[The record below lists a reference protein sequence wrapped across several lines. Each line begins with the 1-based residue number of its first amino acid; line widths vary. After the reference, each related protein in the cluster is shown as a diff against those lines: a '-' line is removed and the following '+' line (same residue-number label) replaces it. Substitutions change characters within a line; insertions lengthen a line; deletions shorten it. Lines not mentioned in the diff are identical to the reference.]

1 MTSPRLA
8 SRLLP
13 MGAVSNGLFRCERED
28 WGSWGRESWGQKR
41 GQGAEIE
48 KLVYMLRRRF
58 DTNGIRESEQGNR
71 AREGWEEMGSEPN
84 RGTAHSLHDHAVRT
98 NGACSS
104 TH

>member
-1 MTSPRLA
+1 
-8 SRLLP
+8 
-13 MGAVSNGLFRCERED
+13 
-28 WGSWGRESWGQKR
+28 
-41 GQGAEIE
+41 
-48 KLVYMLRRRF
+48 MLRRRI